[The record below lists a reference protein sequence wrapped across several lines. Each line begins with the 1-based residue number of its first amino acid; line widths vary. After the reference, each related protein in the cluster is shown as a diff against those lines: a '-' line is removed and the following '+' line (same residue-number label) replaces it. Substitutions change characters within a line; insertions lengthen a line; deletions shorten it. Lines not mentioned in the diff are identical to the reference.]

1 MNENN
6 EVNLF
11 EKENYTVLNSDNIE
25 EILNNVNIND
35 INLRDY
41 DILNKYKFLYT
52 DYKNP
57 FVIKKDSMTLFIN
70 PIYWLDNTY
79 ECEKLIIHIINNFK
93 GEKFNLA
100 KKGLLTDFV
109 INALCNNE
117 HIKEVTIEKYS
128 DNPYIL
134 TTNVYKK
141 FKSFNKKINTSDVCD
156 ELKEVF
162 DEIIIHN
169 MNKSLIG
176 YYNYNFLQ
184 NANMIHINQKL
195 TDEELKNIKY
205 INKNAEIVF
214 NINDDYE
221 YIFYVINL
229 IKQNKTNNKYTIV
242 INDKE
247 LFNKFILNNNVET
260 NNIDV
265 EVPTLDKVSLNDY
278 LKFEKILYKMIEP
291 ANNLSNFEK
300 YIYAYNITKHF
311 KKYKENDTEKNKSRN
326 LYEILNNEYMVCVG
340 YKNLLGDLLNKLG
353 IKSIDLSVSVDTSY
367 DKVDHN
373 DYIVNDIT
381 PVNRNGHARRY
392 VNLIDEK
399 YGINGFY
406 IADPTWDNDL
416 ENDYYNHMLLTD
428 RESTQTS
435 RYEWNNIMSIFDI
448 NNIDEY
454 LEIIKR
460 EFQNKDY
467 KEFCSYLKE
476 IIKVIEKL
484 DKKFYSELLN
494 KNNYIDKYIN
504 EWPDDVTSLVNDLGN
519 YIVLHVNKPLTGE
532 TLFKGIKK
540 IYLNSYGYNEENV
553 MDILEQVREINKQKQ
568 EKVFPIRKKLNS
580 DGTIDVIMNE
590 TNKFEFNLKNK
601 EL

>member
-6 EVNLF
+6 EINLF
-11 EKENYTVLNSDNIE
+11 EKENYTVLNNDNIE
-25 EILNNVNIND
+25 DILNNANIND

-41 DILNKYKFLYT
+41 DILNKFKFLYT
-52 DYKNP
+52 DYNNP
-57 FVIKKDSMTLFIN
+57 FVIKKDSTTLFIN

-162 DEIIIHN
+162 DETIIHN

-214 NINDDYE
+214 NINDNYE
-221 YIFYVINL
+221 YIFYIINL

-242 INDKE
+242 INNKE
-247 LFNKFILNNNVET
+247 IFNKFILNNNVET

-291 ANNLSNFEK
+291 ANNFSNFEK

-311 KKYKENDTEKNKSRN
+311 KTYKENDTEKNKSRN

-519 YIVLHVNKPLTGE
+519 YIVIHVNKPLTGE

>member
-6 EVNLF
+6 EINLF
-11 EKENYTVLNSDNIE
+11 EKENYTVLNNDNIE
-25 EILNNVNIND
+25 DILNNANIND

-41 DILNKYKFLYT
+41 DILNKFKFLYT
-52 DYKNP
+52 DYNNP
-57 FVIKKDSMTLFIN
+57 FVIKKDSTTLFIN

-162 DEIIIHN
+162 DETIIHN

-176 YYNYNFLQ
+176 YYNYNLLQ
-184 NANMIHINQKL
+184 NANIIHINQKL

-221 YIFYVINL
+221 YIFYIINL

-311 KKYKENDTEKNKSRN
+311 KTYKENDTEKNKSRN

-519 YIVLHVNKPLTGE
+519 YIVLHVNKQLTGE
-532 TLFKGIKK
+532 TLFKGIKN